1 MVSGRLEESWHSRYE
16 RWATQHQSE
25 YQIAGWSEQGLAR
38 RLDLVLRIIGQ
49 TNLKS
54 GSLLLDLGAGPGTY
68 TRALGT
74 RGHQCLGL
82 DYSWNVINIAKRK
95 DVTGRYLQGEAYH
108 LPFQNRSFDAI
119 LCIGVLQSLESPK
132 EAILEMRRILKPQGY
147 LLLDGLNSLFWL
159 HTVRNWR
166 ERIKGTEKRMS
177 YYSPFE
183 VIEEMSR
190 FGLGQTQIHWLAT
203 PEVFQPSL
211 LVRGKYQNHLF
222 ARLFGYAF
230 LILAR
235 NEP

>member
-1 MVSGRLEESWHSRYE
+1 MQGDLEKSWHARYE
-16 RWATQHQSE
+16 RWASQHSAE
-25 YQIAGWSEQGLAR
+25 HQIAGWSELGLSR
-38 RLDLVLRIIGQ
+38 RLALVLRTIRE
-49 TNLKS
+49 TTLKP
-54 GSLLLDLGAGPGTY
+54 GSKVLDVGAGPGTY
-68 TRALGT
+68 TRALT
-74 RGHQCLGL
+74 ESGHKCLGL
-82 DYSWNVINIAKRK
+82 DYSWNVLKVAKFK
-95 DVTGRYLQGEAYH
+95 DTRGRYLQGEAYH

-132 EAILEMRRILKPQGY
+132 DAMLEMRRILKPQGY

-166 ERIKGTEKRMS
+166 ERINGTEKRMR

-190 FGLGQTQIHWLAT
+190 FGLGETQIHWLAT

-230 LILAR
+230 LILAK
-235 NEP
+235 NET